1 MLTCKHKDLKSVP
14 GMYIYM
20 PSPVAQTCNTNAG
33 EAGGSLLL
41 ISQPVQPCG
50 NLSTNGPHRLM
61 CLNAWPMRRGTTMRR
76 CGLVEV
82 GVVLL
87 EEVVIG
93 GRL

>member
-1 MLTCKHKDLKSVP
+1 VLTCKHKDLKSVP

-61 CLNAWPMRRGTTMRR
+61 CLNAWPTGSNTIRRRV
-76 CGLVEV
+76 LVGIHV
-82 GVVLL
+82 ALI
-87 EEVVIG
+87 EEVCHCG
-93 GRL
+93 GGL